1 MKANFVLKNKTAER
15 LYEEVK
21 DLPIIDYHCHLSAKE
36 IYEDKNFG
44 NITNVFLAADHYKWR
59 LMRSYGIDEKYITG
73 DADDFSK
80 FEKYIECVSYAV
92 GSPLYAWTVLELHTY
107 FDYDGD
113 ILPEKARE
121 IYDVAN
127 KAIRE
132 KDLKP
137 STVMKL
143 SKVEAVCTIEEA
155 FADLKY
161 HELLLGKT
169 ATKILPAFRGDKIIN
184 VFDSNFAKYVG
195 ILSENTGVEIKDIE
209 SLLLALDKQLERF
222 SKLGC
227 VSADFAYEGLNY
239 VPSTKEEADEAL
251 RNAMSGKA
259 FEGDKYVSYL
269 STYLLDKCYK
279 LDFGVQLHFGAIRN
293 NNEKMYARLGADS
306 GYDSISDVPY
316 LHGMRGLLNSVDEVG
331 KTVIFNLNPADNAI
345 IATFCGN
352 FVSGGVK
359 GKVQPGAA
367 WWFNDHLD
375 GMTEM
380 LKVQGNLTH
389 LATNV
394 GMLTDS
400 RSFTSYPRHD
410 YFRRI
415 LCTFLGKIA
424 EEGEFTDNFDVLK
437 KLAKDISYF
446 NAKEYFGL

>member
-1 MKANFVLKNKTAER
+1 MKNTFALKNKTAER

-21 DLPIIDYHCHLSAKE
+21 NLPIIDYHCHLSAKE
-36 IYEDKNFG
+36 IYEDENFG
-44 NITNVFLAADHYKWR
+44 NITKVFLAADHYKWR
-59 LMRSYGIDEKYITG
+59 LMRSFGIDEKYITG

-121 IYDVAN
+121 IYETAN
-127 KAIRE
+127 RAIKE

-137 STVMKL
+137 STVMKI

-155 FADLKY
+155 YADLRY
-161 HELLLGKT
+161 HELLLGNT
-169 ATKILPAFRGDKIIN
+169 ETKILPAFRGDKIIN
-184 VFDSNFAKYVG
+184 IFDVNFKKYVEL
-195 ILSENTGVEIKDIE
+195 LSQNTGVDVCDMTT
-209 SLLLALDKQLERF
+209 LLNALDKQIERF
-222 SKLGC
+222 GALGC
-227 VSADFAYEGLNY
+227 ISADFAYEGLNY
-239 VPSTKEEADEAL
+239 VASTFEEAEEAF
-251 RNAMSGKA
+251 RNALSGKE
-259 FEGDKYVSYL
+259 FDGDKYVSFV

-279 LDFGVQLHFGAIRN
+279 YGFGVQLHFGAIRN
-293 NNEKMYARLGADS
+293 NNEKMYKALGADA

-316 LHGMRGLLNSVDEVG
+316 LHGLRGLLNSVDEVG
-331 KTVIFNLNPADNAI
+331 KTVIFNLDPADNAM

-367 WWFNDHLD
+367 WWFNDHYD

-380 LKVQGNLTH
+380 LKNQGNLTH

-415 LCTFLGKIA
+415 LCTFLGNKA
-424 EEGEFTDNFDVLK
+424 EDGDFTDNMEILVK
-437 KLAKDISYF
+437 IARDISYF
-446 NAKEYFGL
+446 NAKEYFNL